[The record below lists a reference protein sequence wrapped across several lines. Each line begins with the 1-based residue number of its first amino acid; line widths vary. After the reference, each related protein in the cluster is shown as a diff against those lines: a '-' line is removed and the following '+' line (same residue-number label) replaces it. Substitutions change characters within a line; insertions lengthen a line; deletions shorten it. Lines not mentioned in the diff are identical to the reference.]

1 VSGLPHFNG
10 SRPSSRGPWNEAR
23 ANLLAALAAFGFA
36 LFILV
41 VSLLR

>member
-1 VSGLPHFNG
+1 MSVLSHF
-10 SRPSSRGPWNEAR
+10 SYDRTPSRGPWNEAR
-23 ANLLAALAAFGFA
+23 ANLLAVLAAFGFA

>member
-1 VSGLPHFNG
+1 MVGLPHF
-10 SRPSSRGPWNEAR
+10 SDSPSSPRGPWNEAR
-23 ANLLAALAAFGFA
+23 ANLLAALAAFGFM

>member
-1 VSGLPHFNG
+1 MSVLPHF
-10 SRPSSRGPWNEAR
+10 SYHRPSPSGPWNEAR

>member
-1 VSGLPHFNG
+1 MSGLPHFIG
-10 SRPSSRGPWNEAR
+10 SRASSRGPWNEAR
-23 ANLLAALAAFGFA
+23 ANLIAALAAFGFA